1 MSAVDMGLACRLA
14 QISAFT
20 YDIDDDGSIPYPG
33 YQNVGFA
40 AKPETVV
47 AGAEETNA
55 ALVGPTPD
63 GVVLAFRGT
72 QPLEFGKGLDGFVQ
86 SLLDWTNDAKAR
98 LVPGIGGM
106 VHKGFSDA
114 LDTLWASLLR
124 QVKHQLASA
133 SPLLI
138 TGHSKGGAL
147 ASLAAIKLK
156 IEEGIEP
163 AGVYTFG
170 SSCAGDIA
178 FAKNSRREIESQWRF
193 ENQDDIVPH
202 LPPHAKLVKALAK
215 LDNRLQRLAKYPYAA
230 VGNLQFI
237 NWKNEIQRGGFFLEW
252 RRLGHLA
259 ARLAKL
265 QFKEIGG
272 AHSITAAGNYQRV
285 PCAQN

>member
-20 YDIDDDGSIPYPG
+20 YDIDDDGSVPYPG

-40 AKPETVV
+40 AKPEAAV
-47 AGAEETNA
+47 AGAEEINV

-72 QPLEFGKGLDGFVQ
+72 LPLEFGEDLEAFAQ
-86 SLLDWTNDAKAR
+86 SLLDWTNDAKAK

-106 VHKGFSDA
+106 VHRGFAAA
-114 LDTLWASLLR
+114 LDTLWPSLLPE
-124 QVKHQLASA
+124 VKSQLASA
-133 SPLLI
+133 APLLI
-138 TGHSKGGAL
+138 TGHSKGGAI

-156 IEEGIEP
+156 TEEGIEP

-170 SSCAGDIA
+170 SPHAGDTA
-178 FAKNSRREIESQWRF
+178 FAKNYDREIKSQWRF

-202 LPPHAKLVKALAK
+202 LPPRAKLAKALAK
-215 LDNRLQRLAKYPYAA
+215 LDDRLQRLAQYPYAA
-230 VGNLQFI
+230 VGKLQFI
-237 NWKNEIQRGGFFLEW
+237 NWKNEIQSEGFFLEW

-259 ARLAKL
+259 AMLAQL

-272 AHSITAAGNYQRV
+272 DHSVAAAGNYQRV
-285 PCAQN
+285 PCAQI